1 VNSIQRI
8 KDDVG
13 NLFTNE
19 EDIGEVLIGFFSDLF
34 TSPNPSNMDDV
45 ASIVD
50 NRVDAHGKNHLT
62 RDFTEKEVKETPFQ
76 MHPTKAPRED
86 GTPTIFF

>member
-1 VNSIQRI
+1 MNSIQRI

-45 ASIVD
+45 ASIED